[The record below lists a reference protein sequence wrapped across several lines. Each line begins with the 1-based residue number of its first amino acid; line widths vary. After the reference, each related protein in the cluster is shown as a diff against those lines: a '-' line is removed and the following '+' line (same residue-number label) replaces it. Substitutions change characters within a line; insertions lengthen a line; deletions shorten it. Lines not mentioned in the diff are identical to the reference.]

1 MCHKIAPHVS
11 CITDLGVLP
20 PMPTVVSSGAGVRRP
35 SRPAGSEGAGPASA
49 PDRIAAVLRDEVLNG
64 VLAPG
69 HRLREEVL
77 CARFGAGR
85 HSVRAA
91 LRLLVSAGLAVHER
105 HRGASVRPLTR
116 ARVEHTLSF
125 RAVLELGSLRLALA
139 HGADLSPVE
148 AAVRELEALPEATP
162 WRRAIEVHGRVHHE
176 IVRAADNERLL
187 DAYLACEDELLQL
200 FAVLRPDFSVR
211 DLGRLH
217 RRLVDRVHRGGEA
230 AVQAL
235 ADDLELAGRAGVLH
249 ALERS
254 EQVAAAADAVPRQAA
269 GT

>member
-1 MCHKIAPHVS
+1 
-11 CITDLGVLP
+11 
-20 PMPTVVSSGAGVRRP
+20 MPTVVSSEAGVGRR
-35 SRPAGSEGAGPASA
+35 SRPALPAGQGPASA
-49 PDRIAAVLRDEVLNG
+49 PERIAAVLRDEVLNG

-69 HRLREEVL
+69 HRLREEGL

-91 LRLLVSAGLAVHER
+91 LRLLVLTGLAVHER

-139 HGADLSPVE
+139 HGADLSRVE
-148 AAVRELEALPEATP
+148 AAVRELEALPEGAP
-162 WRRAIEVHGRVHHE
+162 WRRAIEVHGHVHHE
-176 IVRAADNERLL
+176 IVRAAGNDRLL
-187 DAYLACEDELLQL
+187 DAYLSCEDELRQL
-200 FAVLRPDFSVR
+200 FAVLRADLSVS
-211 DLGRLH
+211 DLARLH
-217 RRLVDRVHRGGEA
+217 RRLVDQLQAGGES

-235 ADDLELAGRAGVLH
+235 ADDLELAGRAGVLQ

-254 EQVAAAADAVPRQAA
+254 EQVVAAVDAMPRQAA
-269 GT
+269 AT

>member
-1 MCHKIAPHVS
+1 M
-11 CITDLGVLP
+11 T
-20 PMPTVVSSGAGVRRP
+20 TVVSSEAGVRW
-35 SRPAGSEGAGPASA
+35 AGGAAAEGPASA
-49 PDRIAAVLRDEVLNG
+49 PERIAAVLRDEVLDG
-64 VLAPG
+64 VLEPG

-77 CARFGAGR
+77 CERFGAGR

-116 ARVEHTLSF
+116 QRVEQTLGF

-139 HGADLSPVE
+139 QGSDLSGVE
-148 AAVRELEALPEATP
+148 AAVRELEALPEQTP
-162 WRRAIEVHGRVHHE
+162 WRQALVVHGRLHHE
-176 IVRAADNERLL
+176 VVRAAGNERLL
-187 DAYLACEDELLQL
+187 DAYLSCEAELLQL
-200 FAVLRPDFSVR
+200 FAVLRPDFAVS
-211 DLGRLH
+211 DLARLH
-217 RRLVDRVHRGGEA
+217 RRLVDRLHAGGEA

-254 EQVAAAADAVPRQAA
+254 EQLAAAVDAVPRQAA
-269 GT
+269 AT